1 MRSQKVT
8 FTNGRG
14 QQLAGRL
21 DLPAD
26 RFPHNYAIFAHCFTC
41 SKDFSAARNISRAL
55 ASEGFGVL
63 RFDFTG
69 LNRSEGDFADTN
81 FSSNVE
87 DLIAAAQY
95 LEENYKA
102 PTLLAGHSLGGAAV
116 LFAGS
121 QLESV
126 KAITTIGAPS
136 NPAHVQKQLGPALNV
151 IKSEGEAN
159 VTLAGRPFT
168 FKKQFIDDLE
178 SLSCANAAM
187 KIRDKALLIFHSPQD
202 TTVNI
207 KNAEEIYLAAH
218 HPKSFVTLDGSEHL
232 LIDKKSAAYVGQV
245 IAGWA
250 ARYIPLPEEQE
261 IETNYQVVASLDDD
275 DDFTT
280 EMKLG
285 NHYMR
290 ADEPES
296 VGGHDFGPTP
306 YELLS
311 ASLSACKV
319 MTMQMYARRKGWKI
333 DHVEVHTSY
342 GKQHAKD
349 CQACEDS
356 NNKID
361 TFNSA
366 IKIVA
371 PTLDEKQ
378 IARIVQ
384 IADKCP
390 VHKTLHNETQVIT
403 TLSE

>member
-8 FTNGRG
+8 FSNGRG
-14 QQLAGRL
+14 QELAGRL

-26 RFPHNYAIFAHCFTC
+26 QFPHNYAIFAHCFTC

-69 LNRSEGDFADTN
+69 LNRSQGDFADTN
-81 FSSNVE
+81 FTTNVE
-87 DLIAAAQY
+87 DLVAAAQF

-102 PTLLAGHSLGGAAV
+102 PVLLAGHSLGGAAV
-116 LFAGS
+116 LFAGT
-121 QLESV
+121 QLDSV

-136 NPAHVQKQLGPALNV
+136 NPAHVQKQLGPALDV
-151 IKSEGEAN
+151 IKNQGEAH

-178 SLSCANAAM
+178 SLSCANAAK
-187 KIRDKALLIFHSPQD
+187 KIGDKALLIFHSPQD

-250 ARYIPLPEEQE
+250 ARYIPVPEQQE

-285 NHYMR
+285 SHYMR

-342 GKQHAKD
+342 GKEHAKD
-349 CQACEDS
+349 CAACEDS
-356 NNKID
+356 DNKID

-403 TLSE
+403 TLSD